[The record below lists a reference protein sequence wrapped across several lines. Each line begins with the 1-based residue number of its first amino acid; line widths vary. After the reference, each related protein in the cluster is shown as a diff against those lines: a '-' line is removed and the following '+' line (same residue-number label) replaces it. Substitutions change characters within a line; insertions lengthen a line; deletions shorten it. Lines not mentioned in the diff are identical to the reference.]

1 MLLEVAKTRVKEYQG
16 VSNNMAKVNIDKETL
31 EDVVKQVLTEYNRQ
45 QYERLKVK
53 KDRRLRNTRL
63 LLRNYNNFF
72 EHCKNAIY
80 MKEELEEEDPI
91 EILMESEFED
101 DLFIN
106 SIKRTSI
113 RTKIILDHIESI
125 MDYYRFKANN
135 SKDEKFIRRL
145 KIIELI
151 YFNEENYSYEQ
162 LAEMFYV
169 DSRTV
174 SRDVKKAIEELSV
187 LLFGIDGLKVEL

>member
-1 MLLEVAKTRVKEYQG
+1 MLLEVTKTRVKEYQG
-16 VSNNMAKVNIDKETL
+16 VSNNMVKVNIDKETL

-187 LLFGIDGLKVEL
+187 LLFGIDGLKIEL

>member
-1 MLLEVAKTRVKEYQG
+1 MLLEVTKTRVKEYQG
-16 VSNNMAKVNIDKETL
+16 VSNNMVKVNIDKETL

-151 YFNEENYSYEQ
+151 YFNEGNYSYEQ

-187 LLFGIDGLKVEL
+187 LLFGIDGLKIEL

>member
-1 MLLEVAKTRVKEYQG
+1 MV
-16 VSNNMAKVNIDKETL
+16 KVNIDKETL

-151 YFNEENYSYEQ
+151 YFNEGNYSYEQ

-187 LLFGIDGLKVEL
+187 LLFGIDGLKIEL